1 MANTTYNLGRVGL
14 KLRGEYDP
22 NAAYKPLDVVSW
34 HGGSYA
40 AKADTT
46 GIAPS
51 DSDKWEVLA
60 QGLPAHSTGEQA
72 TGSCWLDGKP
82 IYAKT
87 LLIAT
92 PATANASITH
102 ALDMSYMDTAWVDT
116 SSTFWM
122 RTEGTLVDH
131 LGYVASDSGRQFMV
145 QLQRE
150 TNSILVVS
158 DGAGRATIRILYTR
172 NADAPAYY
180 HLPFLTANSD
190 QGCVASAS
198 SEYNTGN
205 QRAWNGF
212 SGDPQT
218 EWCSTTADTNRWLQ
232 IRMPYGVAQ
241 PLEVLRRLGLIL
253 QKGRT
258 AEGAGLDCRQHA
270 EEIRIELYGY
280 QQVVIICLVDGMQ
293 LIANDVE
300 HFAFAQY
307 VGLTLNV
314 DANGAARHVDQFFL
328 GMPVKLVGAQT
339 LNEHF
344 DGDGVVKK
352 DLLKVLPQRHRKFLH
367 SAILLIMV

>member
-232 IRMPYGVAQ
+232 IQMPYALRNMVVTLVDRKDVAATPARALTAGSFQGSNNGTSWTTLETFSGRNPNHESHYTTRHALGNATAYKYLRFVPDRNTYTTALGTGVADMR
-241 PLEVLRRLGLIL
+241 V
-253 QKGRT
+253 
-258 AEGAGLDCRQHA
+258 EGEIAG
-270 EEIRIELYGY
+270 
-280 QQVVIICLVDGMQ
+280 
-293 LIANDVE
+293 
-300 HFAFAQY
+300 
-307 VGLTLNV
+307 
-314 DANGAARHVDQFFL
+314 
-328 GMPVKLVGAQT
+328 
-339 LNEHF
+339 
-344 DGDGVVKK
+344 
-352 DLLKVLPQRHRKFLH
+352 
-367 SAILLIMV
+367 

>member
-1 MANTTYNLGRVGL
+1 MANNTYTLGRVGL
-14 KLRGEYDP
+14 NLRGEY
-22 NAAYKPLDVVSW
+22 NQAAAYEPLDVVLW
-34 HGGSYA
+34 HGCSYA
-40 AKADTT
+40 AKVATT
-46 GIAPS
+46 GAAPS
-51 DSDKWEVLA
+51 DTDKWEMLV
-60 QGLPAHSTGEQA
+60 QGPAAHSTGEQA
-72 TGSCWLDGKP
+72 TGARWIDGKE
-82 IYAKT
+82 IYART
-87 LLIAT
+87 IRYSA
-92 PATANASITH
+92 PATAKASIEH
-102 ALDMSYMDTAWVDT
+102 SFDFSGMDSVWVDA
-116 SSTFWM
+116 SSTFLVLND
-122 RTEGTLVDH
+122 GTSIPQ
-131 LGYVASDSGRQFMV
+131 GYVASNTDRQFMV
-145 QLQRE
+145 QPRPQSN
-150 TNSILVVS
+150 TILVVT
-158 DGAGRATIRILYTR
+158 DGAGLAHIRLLYTKTSES
-172 NADAPAYY
+172 PAYY